1 MADEE
6 VQLTHEEEVEE
17 EVEDEALDAEQRLPF
32 PTAAVVR
39 EMKKYI
45 DKNKQIK
52 KDVKVGMNK
61 FLGELVE
68 NVSREMD
75 KNPYSTMDYRMFE
88 EAVKPYKQVKEL
100 QKEKDRLNA
109 HMDVIIKDAE
119 SIKRDL
125 EAKFS
130 KPATR

>member
-68 NVSREMD
+68 NVSQEMD

>member
-17 EVEDEALDAEQRLPF
+17 EVEDEGLDAEQRLPF

-68 NVSREMD
+68 NVSQEMD